1 MLNATQKKYQK
12 HKYARSNLF
21 ATQTKSLIRKFY
33 TVQYLKKIN
42 SKRLIAFNINYQME
56 ILIRKVNMLAVNRRR
71 LRLNLSLY
79 RYHSQINNAYK
90 KKVCLA
96 IIQIIR
102 NRQMRLTYIFYELIK
117 EVINLVK
124 LLEKNEREKVM
135 PIFHTK

>member
-1 MLNATQKKYQK
+1 MLNATQKKYRK

-21 ATQTKSLIRKFY
+21 ATQKKSLIRKFY

-42 SKRLIAFNINYQME
+42 SKRLITFNINYQME

-90 KKVCLA
+90 RKVCLA

>member
-12 HKYARSNLF
+12 HKYGRSNLF

-42 SKRLIAFNINYQME
+42 SKRLITFNINYQME

-90 KKVCLA
+90 RKVCLA

-135 PIFHTK
+135 PIFHRK

>member
-1 MLNATQKKYQK
+1 MLNATQKKYRK

-42 SKRLIAFNINYQME
+42 SKRLITFNINYQME

-79 RYHSQINNAYK
+79 RYHSQINNAY
-90 KKVCLA
+90 KVCLA

>member
-1 MLNATQKKYQK
+1 MLNATQKKYRK
-12 HKYARSNLF
+12 HKNARSNLF

-42 SKRLIAFNINYQME
+42 SKRLITFNINYQME

-90 KKVCLA
+90 RKVCLA

>member
-1 MLNATQKKYQK
+1 MLNATQKKYRK

-21 ATQTKSLIRKFY
+21 ATQTKSLIKKFY

-42 SKRLIAFNINYQME
+42 SKRLITFNINYQME

-90 KKVCLA
+90 RKVCLA

>member
-1 MLNATQKKYQK
+1 MLNATQKKYRK

-42 SKRLIAFNINYQME
+42 SKRLITFNINYQME

-90 KKVCLA
+90 RKVCLA

-102 NRQMRLTYIFYELIK
+102 NRQMRLTYIFFELIK

>member
-1 MLNATQKKYQK
+1 MLNATQKKYRK

-42 SKRLIAFNINYQME
+42 SKRLITFNINYQME

-90 KKVCLA
+90 RKVCLA

-135 PIFHTK
+135 PIFHRK

>member
-1 MLNATQKKYQK
+1 MLNATQKKYRK

-33 TVQYLKKIN
+33 TVQKIN
-42 SKRLIAFNINYQME
+42 SKRLITFNINYQME

-90 KKVCLA
+90 RKVCLA

-135 PIFHTK
+135 PIFHRK

>member
-1 MLNATQKKYQK
+1 MLNTTQKKYRK

-42 SKRLIAFNINYQME
+42 SKRLITFNINYQME

-90 KKVCLA
+90 RKVCLA

>member
-1 MLNATQKKYQK
+1 MLNATQKKYRK

-42 SKRLIAFNINYQME
+42 SKRLITFNINYQME

-90 KKVCLA
+90 RKVCLA